1 MRVHRGA
8 GILPAIV
15 RGAGVSP
22 ALLLIALGAVSTPAR
37 AEVPYPR
44 FDRLQPLG
52 LAAGGSVEVEING
65 GDLEGLSALRF
76 DQPGL
81 SAEPIAGKER
91 WFKIM
96 AAADVPAGTYDVRL
110 IGRFGVSGSKLLQ
123 VQRGLAEVPEL
134 EPNNELPQAQVV
146 PINSVLGG
154 SSDGENVDL
163 YRFTAKAGQ
172 RIVLDVNAQKL
183 DSMLDSQLLVLN
195 AAGKQ
200 LASSGDYHGRD
211 SLVDFVAP
219 ADGEYI
225 AVLHDLSYRG
235 GFPYRLTISDKPH
248 VENVFP
254 RAVQRGQAAQLTAFG
269 RNLGGGPATV
279 GPIGEPALESA
290 SFSVTAD
297 VPPGQF
303 RYLVHPTD
311 HSVLPTGATFRL
323 DGVQVR
329 PTLPAGESLTPVTLL
344 VVDEPVALEAE
355 PNDKNDAPQAI
366 NLPAVVSGRFDQP
379 RDADWFAFTAAA
391 DGQYAIEVYA
401 ERLAAQ
407 ADPYVVVLD
416 EQGNRV
422 SEFDDYG
429 HRMNAFD
436 GHLRDPVG
444 SVNVQKD
451 RKYRVLVQDRY
462 QRGGPRFQYVLTIRK
477 VVPEAFVGVIHRE
490 NPTPAGLNLWRGGST
505 YLDLVIHHRD
515 GNSTPVTIGAKNL
528 PPGVHFQPTTIPSDS
543 RGAFVLW
550 ADENAPDFLGPIE
563 LVASYESGGQK
574 IERLVRP
581 YTRVWND
588 SKGSSRPTRDL
599 AAAIVEKAPFFVV
612 PEKERALAKAGDKLE
627 LKVQIKRLW
636 PEFTGDLK
644 LLPLS
649 WPGNFQM
656 PELPIAAGASEATV
670 AITVQNGTAPG
681 EYTLALLAQA
691 QVPFNKDPAAAERPS
706 TLVSLPSRPITIAV
720 QPPAKP

>member
-1 MRVHRGA
+1 MSIR
-8 GILPAIV
+8 

-22 ALLLIALGAVSTPAR
+22 AIIIAVLLVAPSAR
-37 AEVPYPR
+37 AELPSIR

-52 LAAGGSVEVEING
+52 LAAGSSVDVEISG
-65 GDLEGLSALRF
+65 ADLEGLSALRF

-81 SAEPIAGKER
+81 TAEPIAGKER
-91 WFKIM
+91 WFKIT

-110 IGRFGVSGSKLLQ
+110 VGQFGVSSSKLLQ
-123 VQRGLAEVPEL
+123 VQHGLAEVPEK
-134 EPNNELPQAQVV
+134 EPNNELAQAQVV
-146 PINSVLGG
+146 QVNCVIGG
-154 SSDGENVDL
+154 VSDGENVDL
-163 YRFTAKAGQ
+163 YRFTAKTGQ
-172 RIVLDVNAQKL
+172 RIVLDVDAQKL
-183 DSMLDSQLLVLN
+183 DSMLDSQLLLLN
-195 AAGKQ
+195 SAGKQ

-211 SLVDFVAP
+211 SLIDFVAP

-225 AVLHDLSYRG
+225 AVLHDLSFRG
-235 GFPYRLTISDKPH
+235 GHPYRLSISDRPH

-254 RAVQRGQAAQLTAFG
+254 RAVQRGQTAQLTAFG
-269 RNLGGGPATV
+269 RNLGGGPAAI
-279 GPIGEPALESA
+279 GPSGEPVLESA
-290 SFSVTAD
+290 SFTVTAD
-297 VPPGQF
+297 VPAGQF
-303 RYLVHPTD
+303 RYLEHPTD
-311 HSVLPTGATFRL
+311 HSALPTAATFRL
-323 DGVQVR
+323 EGMQVR
-329 PTLPAGESLTPVTLL
+329 PALPAGQSLTPVTLL
-344 VVDEPVALEAE
+344 VVDEPVALEVE
-355 PNDKNDAPQAI
+355 PNDKTDAPQAI

-379 RDADWFAFTAAA
+379 RDADWFAFTAPE

-416 EQGNRV
+416 DQGNRI

-429 HRMNAFD
+429 HRINAFD
-436 GHLRDPVG
+436 AHLRDPVG
-444 SVNVQKD
+444 SVSLQKGK
-451 RKYRVLVQDRY
+451 KYRLLVQDRY

-477 VVPEAFVGVIHRE
+477 TVPEAFVGVIHRE
-490 NPTPAGLNLWRGGST
+490 NPTPAGLNLWRGGAT

-515 GNSTPVTIGAKNL
+515 GNSAPVTISVKNP
-528 PPGVHFQPTTIPSDS
+528 PPGLHFQPATIPADS

-550 ADENAPDFLGPIE
+550 AEENTPDFLGPIE
-563 LVASYESGGQK
+563 LLASYESNGQN
-574 IERLVRP
+574 IERPVRP

-588 SKGSSRPTRDL
+588 AKGSSRPTRDM
-599 AAAIVEKAPFFVV
+599 AATIALKAPFFVV

-656 PELPIAAGASEATV
+656 PELPVAAGVNEATV
-670 AITVQNGTAPG
+670 TITIASGTAPQ

-691 QVPFNKDPAAAERPS
+691 QVPYSKDPAAKERPN
-706 TLVSLPSRPITIAV
+706 TLVSLPSRPITVSI

>member
-1 MRVHRGA
+1 
-8 GILPAIV
+8 
-15 RGAGVSP
+15 
-22 ALLLIALGAVSTPAR
+22 
-37 AEVPYPR
+37 
-44 FDRLQPLG
+44 
-52 LAAGGSVEVEING
+52 VEVEVNG
-65 GDLEGLSALRF
+65 ADLEGLSALRF

-91 WFKIM
+91 WFKIT

-110 IGRFGVSGSKLLQ
+110 LGRFGVSSSKLLQ
-123 VQRGLAEVPEL
+123 VQRGLAEVPEQ
-134 EPNNELPQAQVV
+134 EPNNELAQSQVV
-146 PINSVLGG
+146 QVNCVIGG
-154 SSDGENVDL
+154 ASDGENVDL

-172 RIVLDVNAQKL
+172 RIVLDVDAQKL

-219 ADGEYI
+219 ADGEFI

-235 GFPYRLTISDKPH
+235 GYPYRLTISDRPH

-254 RAVQRGQAAQLTAFG
+254 RAVQRGQTAQLMALG
-269 RNLGGGPATV
+269 RNLGGGPAAL
-279 GPIGEPALESA
+279 GPSGEPMLESA
-290 SFSVTAD
+290 NFTVTAD
-297 VPPGQF
+297 VPAGQF
-303 RYLVHPTD
+303 RYLEHPTD

-323 DGVQVR
+323 DGMQVR
-329 PTLPAGESLTPVTLL
+329 PALPAGESLTPVTLL

-355 PNDKNDAPQAI
+355 PNDKSDAPQAI

-379 RDADWFAFTAAA
+379 RDADWFAFTPPE

-416 EQGNRV
+416 EQGSRV

-429 HRMNAFD
+429 HRINAFD
-436 GHLRDPVG
+436 AHLRDPVG
-444 SVNVQKD
+444 SVNVQKGK
-451 RKYRVLVQDRY
+451 KYRLLVQDRY

-477 VVPEAFVGVIHRE
+477 ILPEAFVGVIHRE

-515 GNSTPVTIGAKNL
+515 GNSTPVTISVKNP

-550 ADENAPDFLGPIE
+550 ADENAPDYLGPID
-563 LVASYESGGQK
+563 LFASYESGGQK
-574 IERLVRP
+574 LERPVRP

-588 SKGSSRPTRDL
+588 AKGSSRPTREL
-599 AAAIVEKAPFFVV
+599 AAAIAQKAPLFVV
-612 PEKERALAKAGDKLE
+612 PEKERLEAKAGDKLE
-627 LKVQIKRLW
+627 LKIQIKRLW

-656 PELPIAAGASEATV
+656 PELPVAAGTNEATV
-670 AITVQNGTAPG
+670 TITVQNGTAPK

-691 QVPFNKDPAAAERPS
+691 QVPFNKDPAAKERPN
-706 TLVSLPSRPITIAV
+706 TLVSLPSRPITISV
-720 QPPAKP
+720 QPPGKP

>member
-1 MRVHRGA
+1 MSLPRGA
-8 GILPAIV
+8 GILPAV
-15 RGAGVSP
+15 MFA
-22 ALLLIALGAVSTPAR
+22 ALALPAR
-37 AEVPYPR
+37 AELPFPR

-65 GDLEGLSALRF
+65 ADIEGLSALRF
-76 DQPGL
+76 DQLGL

-91 WFKIM
+91 WFKIT
-96 AAADVPAGTYDVRL
+96 AAPDVPAGTYDVRL
-110 IGRFGVSGSKLLQ
+110 VGRFGVSSSKLLA
-123 VQRGLAEVPEL
+123 VQHGLAEVAEP
-134 EPNNELPQAQVV
+134 EPNNEPSQAQAVQV
-146 PINSVLGG
+146 NCVING

-172 RIVLDVNAQKL
+172 RIVLDVDAQKL
-183 DSMLDSQLLVLN
+183 DSMLDSQLVVLN

-200 LASSGDYHGRD
+200 LASCGDYHGRD
-211 SLVDFVAP
+211 SLIDFIVP

-235 GFPYRLTISDKPH
+235 GYPYRLTISDRPH

-254 RAVQRGQAAQLTAFG
+254 RAVQRGQTAQLTAYG
-269 RNLGGGPATV
+269 RNLGGGPAAV
-279 GPIGEPALESA
+279 GPTGEPALEST
-290 SFSVTAD
+290 SFGVMAD
-297 VPPGQF
+297 VPPGQYRF
-303 RYLVHPTD
+303 LEHPTD
-311 HSVLPTGATFRL
+311 HSVLPTAATFRL
-323 DGVQVR
+323 EGMQVR
-329 PTLPAGESLTPVTLL
+329 PSFPAGESLTAVTLL
-344 VVDEPVALEAE
+344 VVDEPVTLEAE
-355 PNDKNDAPQAI
+355 PNDKQDSPQSI

-379 RDADWFAFTAAA
+379 RDADWFEFTASEN
-391 DGQYAIEVYA
+391 GQYAVEIAA

-407 ADPYVVVLD
+407 ADSYFVLFD
-416 EQGNRV
+416 EQGNRQQ
-422 SEFDDYG
+422 EFDDYG
-429 HRMNAFD
+429 HRINAFD

-444 SVNVQKD
+444 NVNMQAGK
-451 RKYRVLVQDRY
+451 KYRLLVLDRY

-477 VVPEAFVGVIHRE
+477 AVPEAFVGVIHRE

-515 GNSTPVTIGAKNL
+515 GNSTPVTISVKGP
-528 PPGVHFQPTTIPSDS
+528 PPGVHFLPTTIPSDS

-550 ADENAPDFLGPIE
+550 TDDNAPDFLGAIE
-563 LVASYESGGQK
+563 LVATYESGGQK
-574 IERLVRP
+574 IERPVRS

-588 SKGSSRPTRDL
+588 AKGSSRPTRDL
-599 AAAIVEKAPFFVV
+599 AAAVVEKAPFLVV
-612 PEKERALAKAGDKLE
+612 PDQERVEVKAGDKLE

-656 PELPIAAGASEATV
+656 PELPVAAGASEATV
-670 AITVQNGTAPG
+670 AITVQNGTAPN

-691 QVPFNKDPAAAERPS
+691 QVPFHKDPAAKERPN
-706 TLVSLPSRPITIAV
+706 TLVSLASRPITIVV
-720 QPPAKP
+720 QPAVKP

>member
-1 MRVHRGA
+1 MTYTSPQRKRGA
-8 GILPAIV
+8 FAATILLFV
-15 RGAGVSP
+15 
-22 ALLLIALGAVSTPAR
+22 IALDGSTR
-37 AEVPYPR
+37 AELPFPR

-52 LAAGGSVEVEING
+52 LAAGGSVDVEING

-81 SAEPIAGKER
+81 SAEPIAGRER
-91 WFKIM
+91 WFKIT

-110 IGRFGVSGSKLLQ
+110 VGRFGVSGSKLLQ
-123 VQRGLAEVPEL
+123 VQRGLAEVPEK

-146 PINSVLGG
+146 QVNCVIGG
-154 SSDGENVDL
+154 TSDGENVDL

-172 RIVLDVNAQKL
+172 RIVLDVDAQKL

-195 AAGKQ
+195 SAGKQ

-211 SLVDFVAP
+211 SLIDFVAP
-219 ADGEYI
+219 ADGEYV

-235 GFPYRLTISDKPH
+235 GYPYRLTISNKPH

-269 RNLGGGPATV
+269 RNLGGGPAAV
-279 GPIGEPALESA
+279 GPTGESALESA
-290 SFSVTAD
+290 SVTVTAD

-303 RYLVHPTD
+303 RYLEHPTD

-323 DGVQVR
+323 DGQQFR
-329 PTLPAGESLTPVTLL
+329 PSFPTGESLTPVTLL

-379 RDADWFAFTAAA
+379 RDADWFAFTPGE
-391 DGQYAIEVYA
+391 DGQYAVEVYA

-416 EQGNRV
+416 DQGNRV

-429 HRMNAFD
+429 HRINAFD

-451 RKYRVLVQDRY
+451 KKYRLLVQDRY

-477 VVPEAFVGVIHRE
+477 VVPEAFVAVIHRE

-505 YLDLVIHHRD
+505 YLDIVIHHRD
-515 GNSTPVTIGAKNL
+515 GNSTPVTISAKNL
-528 PPGVHFQPTTIPSDS
+528 PPGVQFQPTTIPSDS

-550 ADENAPDFLGPIE
+550 NDENAPDFLGALE
-563 LVASYESGGQK
+563 LVASYESNGQK
-574 IERLVRP
+574 VERAVRP

-588 SKGSSRPTRDL
+588 AKGSSRPTRDL
-599 AAAIVEKAPFFVV
+599 ATAIIEKAPFFVV
-612 PEKERALAKAGDKLE
+612 PEKERVEVKAGDKLE

-636 PEFTGDLK
+636 PEFAGELK

-656 PELPIAAGASEATV
+656 PELPVAAGANEATV
-670 AITVQNGTAPG
+670 TITIQNGTASK

-691 QVPFNKDPAAAERPS
+691 QVPFNKDPAAKERPN

>member
-1 MRVHRGA
+1 MK
-8 GILPAIV
+8 LP

-22 ALLLIALGAVSTPAR
+22 ARVLFAVCVLTPALAL
-37 AEVPYPR
+37 AELPSIR
-44 FDRLQPLG
+44 FERLQPLG

-65 GDLEGLSALRF
+65 GDLEGLSNLRF

-91 WFKIM
+91 WFKIT

-110 IGRFGVSGSKLLQ
+110 VGRFGVSGSKLLA
-123 VQRGLAEVPEL
+123 VQRGLAEVPET

-146 PINSVLGG
+146 QINSVVNG

-172 RIVLDVNAQKL
+172 RIVLDVDAQKL

-195 AAGKQ
+195 GSGKQ

-211 SLVDFVAP
+211 SLIDFVAP

-235 GFPYRLTISDKPH
+235 GYPYRLTISDKPH

-269 RNLGGGPATV
+269 RNLGGGPAVLSPT
-279 GPIGEPALESA
+279 GEPLLESA
-290 SFSVTAD
+290 SVTFSAD
-297 VPPGQF
+297 VPPGQY
-303 RYLVHPTD
+303 RYLEHPTD
-311 HSVLPTGATFRL
+311 HSVLPTAATFRF
-323 DGVQVR
+323 DGQQIR
-329 PTLPAGESLTPVTLL
+329 PAFPTGESLTPVTLL
-344 VVDEPVALEAE
+344 VVDEPVTIEAE
-355 PNDKNDAPQAI
+355 PNDKSDAPQAI
-366 NLPAVVSGRFDQP
+366 NLPAVVSGRFEQP
-379 RDADWFAFTAAA
+379 RDADWFAFTASE
-391 DGQYAIEVYA
+391 DGTFAVEVYA
-401 ERLAAQ
+401 ERLSAQ

-416 EQGNRV
+416 EQNNRV

-429 HRMNAFD
+429 HRINAFD

-444 SVNVQKD
+444 NVNLQSGK
-451 RKYRVLVQDRY
+451 KYRLLVQDRY

-477 VVPEAFVGVIHRE
+477 SQPEAFVGVIHRE

-505 YLDLVIHHRD
+505 FLDLVIHHRD
-515 GNSTPVTIGAKNL
+515 GKSTPVTISAKNL
-528 PPGVHFQPTTIPSDS
+528 PPSVHFQPTTIPSDS

-550 ADENAPDFLGPIE
+550 ADENAPDFLGAIE
-563 LVASYESGGQK
+563 LVASYESGGQR
-574 IERLVRP
+574 IERPVRS

-588 SKGSSRPTRDL
+588 AKGSSRPTREL
-599 AAAIVEKAPFFVV
+599 TTALVEKAPFFVV
-612 PEKERALAKAGDKLE
+612 PEKERTLAKAGDKLE

-636 PEFTGDLK
+636 PEFAGELK
-644 LLPLS
+644 LLPLG

-656 PELPIAAGASEATV
+656 PELLVAAGANEATV
-670 AITVQNGTAPG
+670 SITIQNGTAPG

-691 QVPFNKDPAAAERPS
+691 QVPFNKDAAAKERPN

>member
-1 MRVHRGA
+1 MSVPRG
-8 GILPAIV
+8 V
-15 RGAGVSP
+15 DVSP
-22 ALLLIALGAVSTPAR
+22 ARVILALFFLTPSWAVAELPA
-37 AEVPYPR
+37 PR

-65 GDLEGLSALRF
+65 GDLEGLSNLRF

-91 WFKIM
+91 WFKIT

-123 VQRGLAEVPEL
+123 VQRGLGEVPEK
-134 EPNNELPQAQVV
+134 EPNNELLQAQAVQV
-146 PINSVLGG
+146 NTVING

-163 YRFTAKAGQ
+163 YRIAAKAGQ
-172 RIVLDVNAQKL
+172 RIVLDVDAQKL
-183 DSMLDSQLLVLN
+183 DSMLDSQLLVLS

-200 LASSGDYHGRD
+200 LASSGDNHGRD
-211 SLVDFVAP
+211 SLIDFACP

-235 GFPYRLTISDKPH
+235 GYPYRLTISDRPH

-254 RAVQRGQAAQLTAFG
+254 RAVQRGQTAQLTAYG
-269 RNLGGGPATV
+269 RNLGVGAPAIGPT
-279 GPIGEPALESA
+279 GEPVLESA
-290 SFSVTAD
+290 VFTVTAD

-303 RYLVHPTD
+303 RYLEHPTD

-323 DGVQVR
+323 DGQQFR
-329 PTLPAGESLTPVTLL
+329 PSFPGGESLTPVSLL
-344 VVDEPVALEAE
+344 VVDEPVTLEAE

-379 RDADWFAFTAAA
+379 RDADWFAFTPSEG
-391 DGQYAIEVYA
+391 GQYAVEVYA

-407 ADPYVVVLD
+407 ADPYVVVID

-422 SEFDDYG
+422 TEFDDYG

-444 SVNVQKD
+444 NVNLQKD
-451 RKYRVLVQDRY
+451 KKYRLLVQDRY
-462 QRGGPRFQYVLTIRK
+462 QRGGPRFQYVLTIRR

-505 YLDLVIHHRD
+505 YLDIVIHHRD
-515 GNSTPVTIGAKNL
+515 GNSTPVTIGVQNL

-550 ADENAPDFLGPIE
+550 ADENAPDFLGALE
-563 LVASYESGGQK
+563 LVATYESGGQK
-574 IERLVRP
+574 VERLVRP

-588 SKGSSRPTRDL
+588 AKGSSRPTRDL
-599 AAAIVEKAPFFVV
+599 ATAIIEKAPFFVV
-612 PEKERALAKAGDKLE
+612 PEKERAEVKAGDKLE

-636 PEFTGDLK
+636 PEFTGELK

-656 PELPIAAGASEATV
+656 PELPVAAGANEATV
-670 AITVQNGTAPG
+670 TITVQNGTAPK

-691 QVPFNKDPAAAERPS
+691 QIPFNKDPAAKERPN
-706 TLVSLPSRPITIAV
+706 TLVSLPSRPISIAV

>member
-1 MRVHRGA
+1 MKLPRG
-8 GILPAIV
+8 P
-15 RGAGVSP
+15 GVSP
-22 ALLLIALGAVSTPAR
+22 ALVFVAWSLLTPALAL
-37 AEVPYPR
+37 AELPFPR

-91 WFKIM
+91 WFKIT

-110 IGRFGVSGSKLLQ
+110 VGRFGVSGSKLLA
-123 VQRGLAEVPEL
+123 VQRGLAEAPET

-146 PINSVLGG
+146 QVNSVIGG
-154 SSDGENVDL
+154 ASDGENVDL

-172 RIVLDVNAQKL
+172 RIVLDVDAQKL

-195 AAGKQ
+195 SAGKQ
-200 LASSGDYHGRD
+200 LGSSGDYHGRD
-211 SLVDFVAP
+211 SLIDFVAP

-235 GFPYRLTISDKPH
+235 GYPYRLSISDKPH

-254 RAVQRGQAAQLTAFG
+254 RAVQRGQAAQLTALG
-269 RNLGGGPATV
+269 RNLTGGPAALSPT
-279 GPIGEPALESA
+279 GEPLLESA
-290 SFSVTAD
+290 SVSFSAD
-297 VPPGQF
+297 VPPGQY
-303 RYLVHPTD
+303 RYLEHPTD
-311 HSVLPTGATFRL
+311 HSVLPTAATFRL
-323 DGVQVR
+323 DGQQFR
-329 PTLPAGESLTPVTLL
+329 PVFPTGESLTPVTLL

-355 PNDKNDAPQAI
+355 PNDKSDAGQPI
-366 NLPAVVSGRFDQP
+366 TLPAVVSGRFEQP
-379 RDADWFAFTAAA
+379 RDADWFTFTAS
-391 DGQYAIEVYA
+391 DNGQFAVEVYA
-401 ERLAAQ
+401 EQLSAQ

-416 EQGNRV
+416 EQNNRV
-422 SEFDDYG
+422 SEFDDHG
-429 HRMNAFD
+429 HRINAFD

-444 SVNVQKD
+444 NVNLQSGK
-451 RKYRVLVQDRY
+451 KYRLLVQDRY

-477 VVPEAFVGVIHRE
+477 AVPEAFVGVIHRE

-505 YLDLVIHHRD
+505 FLDIVIHHRD
-515 GNSTPVTIGAKNL
+515 GNSAPVTISAKNL

-550 ADENAPDFLGPIE
+550 ADESALDFLGPLD
-563 LVASYESGGQK
+563 LVASYESGGQR
-574 IERLVRP
+574 IERPVRS

-588 SKGSSRPTRDL
+588 AKGSSRPTREL
-599 AAAIVEKAPFFVV
+599 TAAMVEKAPFFVV
-612 PEKERALAKAGDKLE
+612 PEKERIEAKAGDKLE

-644 LLPLS
+644 LLPLG

-656 PELPIAAGASEATV
+656 PELPVATGANEATV
-670 AITVQNGTAPG
+670 TITIQNGTAPG
-681 EYTLALLAQA
+681 DYTLALLAQA
-691 QVPFNKDPAAAERPS
+691 QVPFNKDPAAKDRPN